1 MQHLTF
7 YPLTLGTDGQP
18 SVATLYLLYMQIPHT
33 NQEEGGKE
41 KEDKNFAELSEHNW
55 NHSKSVKCF
64 NIVFAFHTF
73 HQSHSNVYMSEDGAA
88 QHLQI
93 VAIIYTLFKNGK
105 GTLWK
110 QIKRVGKIGRF

>member
-55 NHSKSVKCF
+55 NHCAKCF

-73 HQSHSNVYMSEDGAA
+73 HRSHSNVYMSEDGAA

-110 QIKRVGKIGRF
+110 QIKRVGKIGRC

>member
-41 KEDKNFAELSEHNW
+41 KEDKNFAELSKHN
-55 NHSKSVKCF
+55 
-64 NIVFAFHTF
+64 
-73 HQSHSNVYMSEDGAA
+73 
-88 QHLQI
+88 
-93 VAIIYTLFKNGK
+93 
-105 GTLWK
+105 
-110 QIKRVGKIGRF
+110 

>member
-41 KEDKNFAELSEHNW
+41 KED
-55 NHSKSVKCF
+55 
-64 NIVFAFHTF
+64 
-73 HQSHSNVYMSEDGAA
+73 GAA